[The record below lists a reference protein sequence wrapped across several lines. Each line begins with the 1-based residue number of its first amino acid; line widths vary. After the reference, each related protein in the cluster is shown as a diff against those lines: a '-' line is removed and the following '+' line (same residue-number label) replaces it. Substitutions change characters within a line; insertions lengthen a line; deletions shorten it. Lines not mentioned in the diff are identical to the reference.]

1 MLNYVVD
8 PVDGARSMLSGMAS
22 LGSLSFFIRPA
33 NWPLESPF
41 VLSRSLNSQHYCC
54 WILGRC
60 SDVASSILST
70 HDSATTRRNRRHAII
85 RLLCSLLIYT
95 NTPRQRFCRS
105 VQGYELDNVIQSAR
119 FAPIMVEDA
128 LLYLHAETACP
139 RSCTTF
145 FIFFLVHP
153 TVTANSA
160 DIYHQKLVLS

>member
-105 VQGYELDNVIQSAR
+105 VQGYELDNVIQAAR
-119 FAPIMVEDA
+119 FAPIMVGDA
-128 LLYLHAETACP
+128 LLYLHAETAWP

-145 FIFFLVHP
+145 FIFFLVPPH
-153 TVTANSA
+153 
-160 DIYHQKLVLS
+160 YCCQ

>member
-8 PVDGARSMLSGMAS
+8 PVDGARSMLSGTAS

-60 SDVASSILST
+60 SDVASSILGT

-85 RLLCSLLIYT
+85 RPLCSSLIYT

-119 FAPIMVEDA
+119 FAPIMVGDA

-145 FIFFLVHP
+145 FIFFLVPPH
-153 TVTANSA
+153 
-160 DIYHQKLVLS
+160 YCCQ